1 MRQKCYVILTSM
13 FAVYACEDLGNKM
26 GTRGLSEGDPKEFI
40 CIKAKLLEQPEWP
53 KQPVAMMGTAAS
65 QPAPSAGPDP
75 DWPLHPNQGWANK
88 PISHDPSLPLLAQPR
103 FVHQASSQ
111 L

>member
-40 CIKAKLLEQPEWP
+40 CIKAKLLGQPE
-53 KQPVAMMGTAAS
+53 
-65 QPAPSAGPDP
+65 
-75 DWPLHPNQGWANK
+75 
-88 PISHDPSLPLLAQPR
+88 
-103 FVHQASSQ
+103 
-111 L
+111 